1 MSRTLHYYYDLGFKK
16 YPRNTADRGDC
27 SYPNCLSKMRALAVL
42 VLVAVVS
49 PNSAPS
55 LGQIGA
61 HYFDTLGESQIWM
74 NLQPEGLEHGPDPIR
89 LNITISFHGRRLE
102 HAPDTA
108 ELRAESIGGTFP
120 YRIRQPI
127 LRFDLDRGI
136 ELDLTAPGRA
146 FEFISSCQDCS
157 LDTVIARVPFDI
169 VRQIA
174 ASNKVL
180 VEALGFVTRM
190 RPANLLSLR
199 RFVETVSDGV
209 VIR

>member
-1 MSRTLHYYYDLGFKK
+1 
-16 YPRNTADRGDC
+16 
-27 SYPNCLSKMRALAVL
+27 MRALAAL

-61 HYFDTLGESQIWM
+61 HYFDTLGESQVWM
-74 NLQPEGLEHGPDPIR
+74 NLQPEGLEPGPDPIR

-102 HAPDTA
+102 QAPDTA

-127 LRFDLDRGI
+127 LRFDLKRGI

-146 FEFISSCQDCS
+146 FEFTSSCQECL
-157 LDTVIARVPFDI
+157 LDTVIARRVPFDI

-174 ASNKVL
+174 VSNQVS
-180 VEALGFVTRM
+180 VEALGFATRM
-190 RPANLLSLR
+190 SPANLLSLR